1 MASPID
7 YNSPQSSRPYLALNA
22 LSMFLRSLS
31 FIIFSLMHGYD
42 GANERRYCKRHFYP
56 SLELSTLPSGF
67 RGWSSLHRLCCKA
80 SLFEDKLLANLI
92 GENMIKSQSRSI
104 HHSCST
110 IIFSPDKRNPRRLI
124 LIYLFIPQQ
133 APPSQLIFYKL
144 SSNGSNLES
153 TILGIHFPITQQ
165 HFEKMRGK
173 LKVIDGDSLS
183 RAPLLCSFFSI
194 KLTHLVFCLH
204 LFRSYIC
211 VGGDTFLSLA
221 KNSTS
226 LN

>member
-1 MASPID
+1 
-7 YNSPQSSRPYLALNA
+7 
-22 LSMFLRSLS
+22 
-31 FIIFSLMHGYD
+31 MHGYD
-42 GANERRYCKRHFYP
+42 GANDEIANDIFILRSDWAVDSSPRLRLIGGVFAIHSFERKP
-56 SLELSTLPSGF
+56 
-67 RGWSSLHRLCCKA
+67 CKA

-124 LIYLFIPQQ
+124 LIYLFVLQQ

-144 SSNGSNLES
+144 PSNGSNLES

-173 LKVIDGDSLS
+173 LKVIDADSLP
-183 RAPLLCSFFSI
+183 RASQLSGRPPLCSFSI
-194 KLTHLVFCLH
+194 KLTHLVFCLY
-204 LFRSYIC
+204 LFRVLYLCRGRHIPPRERC
-211 VGGDTFLSLA
+211 RKTA
-221 KNSTS
+221 PH
-226 LN
+226 

>member
-1 MASPID
+1 MERTSIL
-7 YNSPQSSRPYLALNA
+7 QTTFLSSALT
-22 LSMFLRSLS
+22 
-31 FIIFSLMHGYD
+31 
-42 GANERRYCKRHFYP
+42 
-56 SLELSTLPSGF
+56 ELSTLSSGF
-67 RGWSSLHRLCCKA
+67 GSSEAPRLHSFAWKPCPCCKA

-124 LIYLFIPQQ
+124 LIYLFILQQ

-153 TILGIHFPITQQ
+153 TILGIHFPITPQ

-173 LKVIDGDSLS
+173 LKVIDEDS
-183 RAPLLCSFFSI
+183 RAFQRSSFVLLF
-194 KLTHLVFCLH
+194 
-204 LFRSYIC
+204 
-211 VGGDTFLSLA
+211 
-221 KNSTS
+221 N
-226 LN
+226 